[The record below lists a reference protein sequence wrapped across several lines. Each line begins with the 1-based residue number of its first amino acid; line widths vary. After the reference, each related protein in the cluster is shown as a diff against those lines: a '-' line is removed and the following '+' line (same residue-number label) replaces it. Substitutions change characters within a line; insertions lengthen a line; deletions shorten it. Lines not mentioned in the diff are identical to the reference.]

1 MLLINRA
8 WMLVSIAGI
17 LAAGRGRLLLQTLC
31 ITVPSLPDIVCVS
44 KLLVWWQERRLRLAA
59 ERLSCRL
66 FVEAAAL
73 RRHDALAQCLL
84 DLILL

>member
-1 MLLINRA
+1 MLLVTRT

-31 ITVPSLPDIVCVS
+31 IAVPSRPDIVCVS